1 MAAYRVS
8 EEAFMSDYKKNVG
21 DLKLRLTYG
30 ILGVQSVDDYS
41 YLTTYTKQANRYG
54 FNNSSLPGIDY
65 SIGNEMITWESSA
78 NFNIGF
84 DATFLRNSLDVSFD
98 WFNKR
103 TYDILLVPVVPRVF
117 GTSNAGTQNLGEMRN
132 RGWEV
137 SLAYRIKTGAFAH
150 RASFNIADSKNE
162 MTDFGGREQITQG
175 EETWNII
182 REGEAIGSYLGYK
195 SDGLFQSY
203 EEIAASAIHVG
214 AVVHPGDVKYV
225 DQNGDGVINEDDRIV
240 LGNAFPRYTF
250 GLTYNVTWKAFDLNI
265 MLQGVGKRHQM
276 IRGEMVEP
284 FHHDYW
290 VSTMYEHQ
298 TDFWT
303 PDNPGAKNPRL
314 ATTGTSRQNN
324 WQRIGTDRYMF
335 NMAYVRIKDIRLTY
349 TVPKQLISKA
359 SIARARIS
367 LNVQN
372 PFTFSKQAWVDP
384 ESTNF
389 GNTMGGR
396 SGAGAFLLRGNY
408 PLLRYYGAS
417 IDLEF

>member
-162 MTDFGGREQITQG
+162 MTDFGGR
-175 EETWNII
+175 
-182 REGEAIGSYLGYK
+182 
-195 SDGLFQSY
+195 
-203 EEIAASAIHVG
+203 
-214 AVVHPGDVKYV
+214 
-225 DQNGDGVINEDDRIV
+225 
-240 LGNAFPRYTF
+240 
-250 GLTYNVTWKAFDLNI
+250 
-265 MLQGVGKRHQM
+265 
-276 IRGEMVEP
+276 VEP